1 MPIQIKIKSTG
12 ADISEEDSSKGIS
25 TDDDDLKKKSSESEE
40 TNRQVTLFLCFLILR
55 RTDRVL
61 GKFLLQ

>member
-25 TDDDDLKKKSSESEE
+25 TDDDVKKKSSESEE
-40 TNRQVTLFLCFLILR
+40 TNRQVALFLCFLILS
-55 RTDRVL
+55 
-61 GKFLLQ
+61 F

>member
-40 TNRQVTLFLCFLILR
+40 TNRQVTLFLCFLILS
-55 RTDRVL
+55 VL
-61 GKFLLQ
+61 